1 MAMPY
6 MEQAEDPT
14 KFYQDIVKRVK
25 QYPNGIKKT
34 VFELQATNWRT
45 NQPVPSQELVD
56 TIRSLYSQ
64 GAMHVGYYPD
74 DPFKDHPDTQML
86 HDVFATKPSKLVP

>member
-45 NQPVPSQELVD
+45 NKPVPSQEMAD
-56 TIRSLYSQ
+56 TIRSLYQQ
-64 GAMHVGYYPD
+64 GAMHVGI
-74 DPFKDHPDTQML
+74 TQMIRL
-86 HDVFATKPSKLVP
+86 KIIQTPKPCTTYLRLNRPS